1 MISQR
6 QSDGTKKIV
15 EKSWFNRGNMIVVMG
30 VRNGDN
36 FLSKKYA
43 SVGGHQLYK
52 INKLLPN
59 GDLELTNARY
69 QGDIEE
75 DV

>member
-30 VRNGDN
+30 V
-36 FLSKKYA
+36 LIALLAPAYA
-43 SVGGHQLYK
+43 RHVEKSRETV
-52 INKLLPN
+52 
-59 GDLELTNARY
+59 
-69 QGDIEE
+69 DIAN
-75 DV
+75 VRSA

>member
-1 MISQR
+1 
-6 QSDGTKKIV
+6 
-15 EKSWFNRGNMIVVMG
+15 MIVVMG

-43 SVGGHQLYK
+43 SIGGHQLYK

-59 GDLELTNARY
+59 GDLELTNTRY